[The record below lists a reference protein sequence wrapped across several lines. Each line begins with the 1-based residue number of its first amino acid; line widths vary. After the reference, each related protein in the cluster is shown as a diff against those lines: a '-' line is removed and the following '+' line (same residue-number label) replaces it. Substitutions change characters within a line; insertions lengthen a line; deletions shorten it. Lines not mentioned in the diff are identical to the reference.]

1 MEMQTR
7 RIAALLA
14 LITVLA
20 LAACV
25 NTIKGGEHDL
35 HDAGEAVHDVVTG
48 Q

>member
-1 MEMQTR
+1 MQAKR
-7 RIAALLA
+7 VAALLA
-14 LITVLA
+14 LVIALA

-25 NTIKGGEHDL
+25 NTIRGGEHDL